1 MLVAGFT
8 SSLSGC
14 RHWFFHRRVRY
25 PQFSFSLLSPT
36 YLGLYYPR
44 VQLRCFCHQLGIR
57 CVRIC
62 VWSRQRYDTL
72 PPRKVGCVSRTNG
85 QPIDGI
91 LWPLSGEGAYVWFG
105 LFSAHCRVLT
115 LLQSD
120 GIELMI
126 IITATLVQ
134 ALARSG
140 PAVNIIGVIV
150 FWIFIVGIGVGG
162 GHPLSA
168 VITSE
173 FASKRIRGRLM
184 IAVFTA
190 EATLT

>member
-105 LFSAHCRVLT
+105 LFSAPCRLATIRRDRTNDHNGHARLGACWVRSRRKYRRRHR
-115 LLQSD
+115 LLD
-120 GIELMI
+120 IY
-126 IITATLVQ
+126 
-134 ALARSG
+134 R
-140 PAVNIIGVIV
+140 
-150 FWIFIVGIGVGG
+150 
-162 GHPLSA
+162 GHRCRRRPP
-168 VITSE
+168 SE
-173 FASKRIRGRLM
+173 CCDHF
-184 IAVFTA
+184 
-190 EATLT
+190 

>member
-1 MLVAGFT
+1 MYGLVYFLRPAG
-8 SSLSGC
+8 
-14 RHWFFHRRVRY
+14 
-25 PQFSFSLLSPT
+25 
-36 YLGLYYPR
+36 
-44 VQLRCFCHQLGIR
+44 
-57 CVRIC
+57 
-62 VWSRQRYDTL
+62 
-72 PPRKVGCVSRTNG
+72 
-85 QPIDGI
+85 
-91 LWPLSGEGAYVWFG
+91 
-105 LFSAHCRVLT
+105 

-126 IITATLVQ
+126 ITATLVQ
-134 ALARSG
+134 AHAGSG
-140 PAVNIIGVIV
+140 PAVNIVGVIV
-150 FWIFIVGIGVGG
+150 FWIFTVGIGVGG